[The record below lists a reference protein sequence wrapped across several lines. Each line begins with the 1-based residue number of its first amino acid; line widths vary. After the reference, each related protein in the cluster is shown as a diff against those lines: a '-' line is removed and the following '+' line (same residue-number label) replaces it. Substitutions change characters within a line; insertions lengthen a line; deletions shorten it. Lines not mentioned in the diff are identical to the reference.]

1 MSGDGKG
8 NLDELAR
15 ELRNDEYPLPEEK
28 DKKQVSYEN
37 VDVTITFKKETEKDT
52 LIDEKKRV
60 LFADSG
66 FVLDNLQFDKTKNV
80 LRIPIV
86 LAKEMVYNYDD
97 YDAFRPRDELEA
109 IASFIKGVPVTRGHP
124 EGKIVTDRSEV
135 LGCAVDAEFE
145 DDELRAVLE
154 ITNKDLIEDIQ
165 TGKLRGVSPGHFS
178 RLDKAASGEYEGT
191 HYDVTQRDIYVDHI
205 AIVEEGRCNVADG
218 CGIVMDE
225 SVKEGD
231 DKEGKKEEDEK
242 RIMVSKGIL
251 DILGAAMKLAEKLE
265 DEELKTKL
273 EELEKALEAEA
284 EKGAEGD
291 EKKEEMTEVND
302 ELLKKTKVE
311 RDELRT
317 ELDAI
322 VSEAKT
328 KLVNE
333 LGTLQE
339 VKAEDELKAM
349 SLDALKSDLE
359 LVKALRDT
367 KVAFDDDGRAEGGSG
382 AIKSAYKEVGRKG
395 GKE

>member
-1 MSGDGKG
+1 MSGDGEE

-28 DKKQVSYEN
+28 DEKQVSYKN
-37 VDVTITFKKETEKDT
+37 VDVTITFKKDTEKDAI
-52 LIDEKKRV
+52 IDEKKRV
-60 LFADSG
+60 LFTDSG
-66 FVLDNLQFDKTKNV
+66 FVLDNLQFDETKNV

-86 LAKEMVYNYDD
+86 LAKEMVYHYDD

-154 ITNKDLIEDIQ
+154 ITNKDLIEDIR
-165 TGKLRGVSPGHFS
+165 TRKLRGVSPGHFS
-178 RLDKAASGEYEGT
+178 RLDKAASGEYEGK

-218 CGIVMDE
+218 CGIIMDE

-231 DKEGKKEEDEK
+231 DKERKKEEGEK

-251 DILGAAMKLAEKLE
+251 DILGAAIKLAEKLE
-265 DEELKTKL
+265 DEALKTKL
-273 EELEKALEAEA
+273 EELEKALEAET

-291 EKKEEMTEVND
+291 EKKGEKAKIND
-302 ELLKKTKVE
+302 ELLKTVRAE
-311 RDELRT
+311 RDELKVK
-317 ELDAI
+317 LDEI
-322 VSEAKT
+322 VSEEKT
-328 KLVNE
+328 KLVDE
-333 LGTLQE
+333 LGTLQD
-339 VKAEDELKAM
+339 VKTEEQLKVM

-367 KVAFDDDGRAEGGSG
+367 KVTFGDDRQAESGSG
-382 AIKSAYKEVGRKG
+382 AIANAYKEVGRKG
-395 GKE
+395 GTE